1 MSQEEN
7 FLEDMYLYQLKEG
20 KSQNPTVAVHIN
32 GILISLHL
40 DTKADVTVV
49 TEKHYG
55 KLKANCP
62 LRQTSIT
69 IRSSSGEGEP
79 AATCA
84 RKIHCNTHSRIEG
97 DNRAGVCS

>member
-7 FLEDMYLYQLKEG
+7 FLEDVHLYQLKEG
-20 KSQNPTVAVHIN
+20 KTQNPTVAVHIN

-40 DTKADVTVV
+40 DTQADVTVV

-62 LRQTSIT
+62 
-69 IRSSSGEGEP
+69 P
-79 AATCA
+79 
-84 RKIHCNTHSRIEG
+84 
-97 DNRAGVCS
+97 